1 MKSKTFFSNLLLTTL
16 SAIIFVF
23 IIRFIPG
30 IKPFEAMGWSSV
42 LFFVAWSL
50 LMFYTSNKAA
60 KDSNKNIFTS
70 AILGFTFGKMI
81 FAFIFVVA
89 WAKIIEPSSKLF
101 LVPFL
106 GVYLIYTIF
115 ETHFMM
121 KLGKSN
127 MNEQQ

>member
-1 MKSKTFFSNLLLTTL
+1 MNKKTYFSNLLITTL
-16 SAIIFVF
+16 AAIVFVF
-23 IIRFIPG
+23 GIRFIPG
-30 IKPFEAMGWSSV
+30 IKAFEMMGWSSV
-42 LFFVAWSL
+42 LFFVVWSL
-50 LMFYTSNKAA
+50 VMFFVSIKAA
-60 KDSNKNIFTS
+60 KDTNKNTFTS

-81 FAFIFVVA
+81 FSFIFVVA
-89 WAKIIEPSSKLF
+89 WAKLIDPSSKLF

-127 MNEQQ
+127 LNEQ